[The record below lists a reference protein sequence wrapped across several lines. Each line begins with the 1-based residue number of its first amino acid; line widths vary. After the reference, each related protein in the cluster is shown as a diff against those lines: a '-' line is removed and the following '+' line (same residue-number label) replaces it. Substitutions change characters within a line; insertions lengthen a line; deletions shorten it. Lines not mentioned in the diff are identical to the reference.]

1 MYHIGIDL
9 HKKSITVCVMTPA
22 REIVKRRALRCDQP
36 GGIAAFFEQYQPFVT
51 VMESTGAYEW
61 LFELLEPLA
70 ERVVLSH
77 PKKLRIIAES
87 KNKSD
92 RLDATVLAEF
102 LAMDMIPEAYRP
114 TPREREY
121 RRLVRQRIHLKKN
134 IRRLR
139 SKIRWIMARNNADR
153 SGLFTIKGLKDL
165 EQFPVSAADRFVLD
179 QLVAEWRFTNTQVAA
194 IEKELLVFAQTASPA
209 EAEAR
214 EVLST
219 IPGVG
224 PVTVD
229 VVLSEFGNVD
239 RFRSV
244 KRACAYAGL
253 VPGTRESAGRRKDL
267 GITKEGSSLL
277 RWALTEAAWR
287 AVRLTQRW
295 RTVFEAL
302 AKRRGRKRAITAV
315 ARHLLCVMVSM
326 LKSGRRYQPGIV

>member
-22 REIVKRRALRCDQP
+22 REIVTRRTLGCGEPA
-36 GGIAAFFEQYQPFVT
+36 GIAAFFGQYQPFAT
-51 VMESTGAYEW
+51 VMESTGSYEW
-61 LFELLEPLA
+61 LFALLEPLA
-70 ERVVLSH
+70 ERIVLAH

-102 LAMDMIPEAYRP
+102 LVLDMIPEAYRP

-134 IRRLR
+134 IRRVR
-139 SKIRWIMARNNADR
+139 SKIRWVLSQYNADR
-153 SGLFTIKGLKDL
+153 SDLFTIRGMRYLAK
-165 EQFPVSAADRFVLD
+165 VSVSSADRFVLD
-179 QLVAEWRFTNTQVAA
+179 QLTEEWEFINRQVKAV
-194 IEKELLVFAQTASPA
+194 EKELCAFAETASPA

-214 EVLST
+214 EVLRT

-229 VVLSEFGNVD
+229 VVLSEFGNVG

-253 VPGTRESAGRRKDL
+253 VPGTRESAGKRKDL

-287 AVRLTQRW
+287 AVRLTRRW
-295 RTVFEAL
+295 RTVFDGL
-302 AKRRGRKRAITAV
+302 AQRRGRKRAITAV
-315 ARHLLCVMVSM
+315 ARHLLCVMVAM
-326 LKSGRRYQPGIV
+326 LKSGRRYQPGLV

>member
-9 HKKSITVCVMTPA
+9 HKKSITACVMTQG
-22 REIVKRRALRCDQP
+22 RKIVTRVTLPCNQP
-36 GGIAAFFEQYQPFVT
+36 DRIRAFFMQYEPFTT
-51 VMESTGAYEW
+51 VMEATGSYEW
-61 LFELLEPLA
+61 LFALLEPLA
-70 ERVVLSH
+70 ERVVLAH

-87 KNKSD
+87 TRKSD
-92 RLDATVLAEF
+92 RLDATVLAQF
-102 LAMDMIPEAYRP
+102 LALDMIPEAYRP

-134 IRRLR
+134 IRRVR
-139 SKIRWIMARNNADR
+139 SKIRWILARYNADR
-153 SGLFTIKGLKDL
+153 SDLFTMKGMRYLA
-165 EQFPVSAADRFVLD
+165 EVSVSSADRFVLD
-179 QLVAEWRFTNTQVAA
+179 QLTEEWEFINMQVRSV
-194 IEKELLVFAQTASPA
+194 EKELRSFARTASPA

-214 EVLST
+214 DVLST

-229 VVLSEFGNVD
+229 VVLSEFGHID

-253 VPGTRESAGRRKDL
+253 VPGTRESAGKKKDL

-287 AVRLTQRW
+287 LVRLTRRW
-295 RTVFEAL
+295 RTTFEAL
-302 AKRRGRKRAITAV
+302 AQRRGRKRAITAI
-315 ARHLLCVMVSM
+315 ARHLLCVMVAM
-326 LKSGRRYQPGIV
+326 LKSGRRYQPGFA